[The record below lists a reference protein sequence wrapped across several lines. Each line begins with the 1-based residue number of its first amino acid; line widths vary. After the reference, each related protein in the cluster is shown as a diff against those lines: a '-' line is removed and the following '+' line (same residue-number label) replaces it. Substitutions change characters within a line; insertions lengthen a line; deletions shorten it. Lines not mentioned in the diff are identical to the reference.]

1 MVFHAGKTPPLPGN
15 QSAVP
20 APAAVNGARV
30 SEAALFALQ
39 RLSAKV
45 LAPLVVVH
53 LVLILYAVHGGLSAA
68 EILGR
73 TQGSVAWGGFYA
85 LFVIAVAIHAPIG
98 VRNIVREWT
107 RWRGRSLDAAS
118 VVLAFTL
125 LALGL
130 RAVMAVVG

>member
-1 MVFHAGKTPPLPGN
+1 M
-15 QSAVP
+15 
-20 APAAVNGARV
+20 

-45 LAPLVVVH
+45 LAPLVIVH

-73 TQGSVAWGGFYA
+73 TQGSVAWGAFYA
-85 LFVIAVAIHAPIG
+85 LFVVAVAIHAPIG
-98 VRNIVREWT
+98 VRNIAREWT
-107 RWRGRSLDAAS
+107 QWRGRSLDTAG
-118 VVLAFTL
+118 VLLALVL

-130 RAVMAVVG
+130 RAVVAVIA

>member
-1 MVFHAGKTPPLPGN
+1 M
-15 QSAVP
+15 
-20 APAAVNGARV
+20 
-30 SEAALFALQ
+30 SETTLFALQ

-73 TQGSVAWGGFYA
+73 TQGSVAWGAFYA
-85 LFVIAVAIHAPIG
+85 LFVVAVAIHAPIG
-98 VRNIVREWT
+98 VRNVVREWT
-107 RWRGRSLDAAS
+107 RWRGRSLDVAS
-118 VVLAFTL
+118 AVLAVVL

-130 RAVMAVVG
+130 RAVAAVVG